1 MSRVLVLNLDYEPLN
16 ICNSQRALKMIING
30 KADVLHSYDSV
41 IISGGGDIFEIP
53 SVVRLRH
60 NVKKRYVRSF
70 KVSRHGIFSRDNFL
84 CQYCGKKNLDL
95 TLDHIYPRHLGGAH
109 TWDNLVACCRK
120 CNASKGCKTLE
131 QSGMKLLSIPK
142 VPKYHFAS
150 LLTSSEETHDNVWQ
164 YYIQL

>member
-16 ICNSQRALKMIING
+16 ICNAQRALKMILNG

-41 IISGGGDIFEIP
+41 LMSGGGDIFEIP

-60 NVKKRYVRSF
+60 NVKKRYVRTF
-70 KVSRHGIFSRDNFL
+70 RVSRHGIFSRDNFT
-84 CQYCGKKNLDL
+84 CQYCGKKNVDL
-95 TLDHIYPRHLGGAH
+95 TLDHIYPRHLGGSH
-109 TWDNLVACCRK
+109 TWDNLVACCKK
-120 CNASKGCKTLE
+120 CNALKGWKTLE
-131 QSGMKLLSIPK
+131 QSGMALLSTPK

-150 LLTSSEETHDNVWQ
+150 LLTSSEDTHDNVWQ